1 MSLYKNKLNYSKIA
15 KLFHWGFIII
25 FVYGISKQVDNIDQL
40 KNIHL
45 FRFEITFA
53 LIFLILLLVRFIY
66 MKKTQKTSLPDETP
80 KIQKIASKI
89 IDNGMYLLL
98 FGTVLSGLTIGFLYW
113 SGSKD
118 GYLIKVIIS
127 IHEFVINLLYLFIL
141 IHILAAI
148 YHRLKKDGV
157 WNSMVPFFREK

>member
-40 KNIHL
+40 KNIHF

-80 KIQKIASKI
+80 KIQKIAAKMNSIEGNRRI
-89 IDNGMYLLL
+89 I
-98 FGTVLSGLTIGFLYW
+98 TVLCRKKSVEYMLKTHHHDTGT
-113 SGSKD
+113 
-118 GYLIKVIIS
+118 
-127 IHEFVINLLYLFIL
+127 IL
-141 IHILAAI
+141 IFL
-148 YHRLKKDGV
+148 
-157 WNSMVPFFREK
+157 FFFVVVVSVL